1 MGSVDRLLECRRS
14 LLKGEGE
21 VSALRAD
28 TTRAIERIPALALL
42 SPNPSPQGR
51 GAKAF
56 PSLKIGGQGR
66 LASAVFPS
74 LKKGGQGGFA
84 SAVFPPL
91 KKGGQGGF
99 ASSAAAQ
106 AQLLP

>member
-1 MGSVDRLLECRRS
+1 MGNALHLPESRRS
-14 LLKGEGE
+14 LLKKESE

-28 TTRAIERIPALALL
+28 TMRAIERIPALALL
-42 SPNPSPQGR
+42 SPNPSLQGR

-56 PSLKIGGQGR
+56 PSLK
-66 LASAVFPS
+66 
-74 LKKGGQGGFA
+74 KGGQGGFV

-99 ASSAAAQ
+99 ASSATR